1 VLLSSGGLADLRIRP
16 ACHRQAF
23 RRSYCDARHMGGGT
37 EHDCL
42 PLNERGLLKPDGLK
56 SESVLFGPAEANVSS
71 DIVCDRPP
79 MMAVGRSRST

>member
-1 VLLSSGGLADLRIRP
+1 
-16 ACHRQAF
+16 
-23 RRSYCDARHMGGGT
+23 MGGGT

-79 MMAVGRSRST
+79 MMAVGRSRFHVSLNAIYVGPAWQAHPVALFKGELPRPC